1 MLYQLVVYAVIHR
14 DQPRSTIL
22 YPTSQPGA
30 RETRIEVTDPVY
42 VSVIGE
48 VRMCPVNLER
58 LETLVNDSSEQ
69 GRRER
74 EEYAFEL
81 AQLDG

>member
-1 MLYQLVVYAVIHR
+1 MLYQLVVYAVSHR

-22 YPTSQPGA
+22 YPTYHPGA
-30 RETRIEVTDPVY
+30 RETRIDVMDPVY
-42 VSVIGE
+42 DKTIGQ

-58 LETLVNDSSEQ
+58 LEALVNDASPQ

-74 EEYAFEL
+74 EEYAFGL